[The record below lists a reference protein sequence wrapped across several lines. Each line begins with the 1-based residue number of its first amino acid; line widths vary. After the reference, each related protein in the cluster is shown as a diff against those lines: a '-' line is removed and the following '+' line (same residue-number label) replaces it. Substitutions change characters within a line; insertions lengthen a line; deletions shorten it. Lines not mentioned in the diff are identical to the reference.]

1 MEIFRRMTFSFF
13 LSFFLQGNFSSIFF
27 FFVTIHVLNTNTRI
41 ELIREK
47 CIFAIFTRIFLRE
60 AIRMYVFAASIFPI

>member
-13 LSFFLQGNFSSIFF
+13 LQGNFSSIFF
-27 FFVTIHVLNTNTRI
+27 LFFVTIHVLNTNTRI

-60 AIRMYVFAASIFPI
+60 GIRMYVFAASIFPI